1 MNSMAYAL
9 FDPRNFGPEDSRHAT
24 FTRLREHSPV
34 ILGAPGVNVTERC
47 YYVFTRELMEKALL
61 HPALMHAPPGAYQEI
76 RAILKQDPVRKIFLS
91 GMLFADPPEHTRL
104 RKPLQPMFSGSR
116 LAALEEGMLT
126 RLRALMGEARERG
139 AFDAVDDIAVPF
151 VIEFL
156 FQVMG
161 FPHADPHWLK
171 EQSEIVAHGLD
182 FSTEAFPGIGEALG
196 NIVAYVEDAV
206 SRPAPDGSVLAAMQ
220 EITARGDWSHDDLVA
235 SCVLFLNAGQETV
248 IDAMGNAFLA
258 LEQNPTE
265 RRSLRGRPDLCAPA
279 AEELLRFEPPVYFTG
294 ERVAASDV
302 DLGTLKVAAGES
314 VVCVL
319 ASANRDPA
327 WIDRPDALDFTRQGV
342 RRSMAFGTGL
352 HTCIGQHLARLEMRT
367 LLQVLYAE
375 SPEFGI
381 NESGVRHRPNII
393 YRGLTKAPATFA

>member
-34 ILGAPGVNVTERC
+34 ILGAPGVNVTQRC

-76 RAILKQDPVRKIFLS
+76 RAVLKQDPVRKIFLS
-91 GMLFADPPEHTRL
+91 GMLFADPPEHGRL

-116 LAALEEGMLT
+116 LVALEEAMLR
-126 RLRALMGEARERG
+126 RLRELVAECRERG
-139 AFDAVDDIAVPF
+139 TFDPVNDIAVPF

-161 FPHADPHWLK
+161 FPYADPHWLK
-171 EQSEIVAHGLD
+171 QQSEIVAHGLD
-182 FSTEAFPGIGEALG
+182 FTIAEFPGIREALAK
-196 NIVAYVEDAV
+196 IVGYVEDAV
-206 SRPAPDGSVLAAMQ
+206 DRAAPEGSVLAAMQ
-220 EITARGDWSHDDLVA
+220 EITTRGEWSRDDLIA

-258 LEQNPTE
+258 LEQNPDQ
-265 RRSLRGRPDLCAPA
+265 RRSLRGRPDLCGPA
-279 AEELLRFEPPVYFTG
+279 TEELLRFEPPVYFTG
-294 ERVAASDV
+294 ERVAAADV
-302 DLGTLKVAAGES
+302 DLGTLQVAAGES

-327 WIDRPDALDFTRQGV
+327 WIERPNELDFTRQGV

-375 SPEFGI
+375 APEFRVDTG
-381 NESGVRHRPNII
+381 GVRHRPNII
-393 YRGLTKAPATFA
+393 YRGLTKAPASFV

>member
-1 MNSMAYAL
+1 MNSMAHVL
-9 FDPRNFGPEDSRHAT
+9 FDPRSFGPEDSRHAT
-24 FTRLREHSPV
+24 FARLREHSPV

-76 RAILKQDPVRKIFLS
+76 RAILKQDPVRRIFLS

-104 RKPLQPMFSGSR
+104 RKPLQPMFSGAR
-116 LAALEEGMLT
+116 LAALEEAMLE
-126 RLRALMGEARERG
+126 RLRTLASDCRVKGE
-139 AFDAVDDIAVPF
+139 FDPVNDVAVPF
-151 VIEFL
+151 VVEFL

-182 FSTEAFPGIGEALG
+182 FTTAEFPGIGEALSA
-196 NIVAYVEDAV
+196 IVAYVEDAV
-206 SRPAPDGSVLAAMQ
+206 SRPAPEGSVLAAMQ
-220 EITARGDWSHDDLVA
+220 EITAGGEWSRDDLVA

-258 LEQNPTE
+258 LEQNPDQRRLLRE
-265 RRSLRGRPDLCAPA
+265 RPELCAPA

-294 ERVAASDV
+294 ERVAAADV
-302 DLGTLKVAAGES
+302 DLGSLQVAAGES

-319 ASANRDPA
+319 AAANRDPA
-327 WIDRPDALDFTRQGV
+327 WIERPNELDFTRQGV

-375 SPEFGI
+375 TPEFRI
-381 NESGVRHRPNII
+381 DVKGVRHRPNII
-393 YRGLTKAPATFA
+393 YRGLTRAPAVFA